1 MSLLLSKSPATR
13 KYVLP
18 PKEGKSWSNEMG
30 LVYAEVEIING
41 EDLALV
47 RRGVT
52 TDEHTR
58 RMTVSMLVDSGALM
72 LTINETIQKQLGLSQ
87 VETRSAELADG
98 TLIELA
104 VVSPVEIRF
113 ANRRASVDA
122 MVLPGDA
129 EPLLGA
135 IPMEYMDVLID
146 PRQQRLIV
154 NPAHPYIAQ
163 SSLK

>member
-13 KYVLP
+13 YVLP
-18 PKEGKSWSNEMG
+18 PKEGKSWSDDMG
-30 LVYAEVEIING
+30 LIYAEVEIING
-41 EDLALV
+41 GDLELV

-52 TDEHTR
+52 TDENTR
-58 RMTVSMLVDSGALM
+58 RMTVTMLVDSGALM
-72 LTINETIQKQLGLSQ
+72 MAINETIQKQLGLSQ
-87 VETRSAELADG
+87 VETKSAQLADG

-104 VVSPVEIRF
+104 IVSSVEIRF

-122 MVLPGDA
+122 LVLPGDA